1 MEATAPANLF
11 YAAFLFLSVLYLAV
25 TRRRTSRLPPGPTG
39 LPLVGSLPFLDRN
52 LHACFAGLA
61 AKYGPV
67 FAIRLGSK
75 VEIVVTSPELAHEVL
90 RDKDPVFS
98 NRVIPDAGRAVAFD
112 GVENIVGVPVGPKWR
127 LLRRLCAQEMLSPAG
142 LDSLYGLRRREFRS
156 TLRYLYSQSQAG
168 EPVDLGALMF
178 VNMMN
183 VVTSTLWGGTIG
195 SESERAAIG
204 KEFRALVAK
213 LTELLGTPNLSDFFP
228 VLAPFDLQGVR
239 KKMERIRV
247 RFDQIFDKIIQQR
260 VNAQQDGSKMATD
273 FLECMLKMEREG
285 GDGKATFTM
294 TDVKSLLLDM
304 VVAGTETMSNTVE
317 WAIAEMLQK
326 PEVLRKVQEEL
337 DKVVSRDAIVEESQL
352 PELRYLR
359 MVIKE
364 TLRLHPALPLMV
376 PHSPSEESTIGGFH
390 VPAGCRVF
398 VNVWAI
404 HRNPLVWSEP
414 LEFNPERF
422 SGDDDGRRWDF
433 TGRQFDY
440 LPFGSGRRICAGIA
454 MADKMTTYSLAMLLQ
469 AFDWKLP
476 QGTELDLSEK
486 FGVVMKKATPLMVIP
501 KSRFP
506 KPDLYCS

>member
-1 MEATAPANLF
+1 MEATAPAANLF

-294 TDVKSLLLDM
+294 TDVKSLLL
-304 VVAGTETMSNTVE
+304 
-317 WAIAEMLQK
+317 
-326 PEVLRKVQEEL
+326 VQ
-337 DKVVSRDAIVEESQL
+337 I
-352 PELRYLR
+352 
-359 MVIKE
+359 
-364 TLRLHPALPLMV
+364 TFLHPCFP
-376 PHSPSEESTIGGFH
+376 
-390 VPAGCRVF
+390 
-398 VNVWAI
+398 N
-404 HRNPLVWSEP
+404 
-414 LEFNPERF
+414 
-422 SGDDDGRRWDF
+422 
-433 TGRQFDY
+433 
-440 LPFGSGRRICAGIA
+440 
-454 MADKMTTYSLAMLLQ
+454 LL
-469 AFDWKLP
+469 L
-476 QGTELDLSEK
+476 L
-486 FGVVMKKATPLMVIP
+486 
-501 KSRFP
+501 
-506 KPDLYCS
+506 

>member
-294 TDVKSLLLDM
+294 TDVKSLLL
-304 VVAGTETMSNTVE
+304 
-317 WAIAEMLQK
+317 
-326 PEVLRKVQEEL
+326 
-337 DKVVSRDAIVEESQL
+337 
-352 PELRYLR
+352 
-359 MVIKE
+359 E

>member
-25 TRRRTSRLPPGPTG
+25 TRRRSRTSRLPPGPTG

-260 VNAQQDGSKMATD
+260 VNAQQDGSKMASD

-294 TDVKSLLLDM
+294 TDVKSLLL
-304 VVAGTETMSNTVE
+304 
-317 WAIAEMLQK
+317 
-326 PEVLRKVQEEL
+326 VQ
-337 DKVVSRDAIVEESQL
+337 I
-352 PELRYLR
+352 
-359 MVIKE
+359 IF
-364 TLRLHPALPLMV
+364 LHPCFPNLLLY
-376 PHSPSEESTIGGFH
+376 T
-390 VPAGCRVF
+390 
-398 VNVWAI
+398 
-404 HRNPLVWSEP
+404 
-414 LEFNPERF
+414 
-422 SGDDDGRRWDF
+422 
-433 TGRQFDY
+433 TGTNN
-440 LPFGSGRRICAGIA
+440 L
-454 MADKMTTYSLAMLLQ
+454 
-469 AFDWKLP
+469 
-476 QGTELDLSEK
+476 
-486 FGVVMKKATPLMVIP
+486 
-501 KSRFP
+501 FP
-506 KPDLYCS
+506 YI

>member
-1 MEATAPANLF
+1 
-11 YAAFLFLSVLYLAV
+11 
-25 TRRRTSRLPPGPTG
+25 
-39 LPLVGSLPFLDRN
+39 
-52 LHACFAGLA
+52 
-61 AKYGPV
+61 
-67 FAIRLGSK
+67 
-75 VEIVVTSPELAHEVL
+75 
-90 RDKDPVFS
+90 
-98 NRVIPDAGRAVAFD
+98 
-112 GVENIVGVPVGPKWR
+112 
-127 LLRRLCAQEMLSPAG
+127 
-142 LDSLYGLRRREFRS
+142 
-156 TLRYLYSQSQAG
+156 
-168 EPVDLGALMF
+168 
-178 VNMMN
+178 
-183 VVTSTLWGGTIG
+183 
-195 SESERAAIG
+195 
-204 KEFRALVAK
+204 
-213 LTELLGTPNLSDFFP
+213 
-228 VLAPFDLQGVR
+228 
-239 KKMERIRV
+239 
-247 RFDQIFDKIIQQR
+247 
-260 VNAQQDGSKMATD
+260 
-273 FLECMLKMEREG
+273 
-285 GDGKATFTM
+285 
-294 TDVKSLLLDM
+294 M